1 VGTHFVSCELKFTL
15 NTILFDYNSMDKKL
29 SNTRYFVCTLIVA
42 SMLTYTALADRIN
55 IYGQSATMSMTGNN
69 ATMGQHAKHVLDNLI
84 ISEHI
89 PLRGQLNKADYILL
103 MDLTPFATSVEG
115 HSQIAMKIPCNEDG
129 SPKVTIVTGVA
140 PNFKSLDNGKAINNG
155 TLNGKSLDL
164 SDEGKSCLYH
174 AELPNG
180 TSDIVLANLSNKTLS
195 FDDGG
200 YYSVTITVHGTAIQ
214 HLGANE
220 TGK

>member
-1 VGTHFVSCELKFTL
+1 
-15 NTILFDYNSMDKKL
+15 MDK
-29 SNTRYFVCTLIVA
+29 NVGNMRYFVCILILA
-42 SMLTYTALADRIN
+42 TMLTYTVLANSIN
-55 IYGQSATMSMTGNN
+55 VYGQSATMP
-69 ATMGQHAKHVLDNLI
+69 TMDSNVTTMQQHAEHVLDNLI

-89 PLRGQLNKADYILL
+89 PLRGQLHNGDYILL

-115 HSQIAMKIPCNEDG
+115 HSHIAMKIPCNEDG

-140 PNFKSLDNGKAINNG
+140 PDLNSLDIGKAINNG
-155 TLNGKSLDL
+155 TLNGKFLDL
-164 SDEGKSCLYH
+164 SVEGKSCLYH

-180 TSDIVLANLSNKTLS
+180 TTDIALVNNSNKTLS

-200 YYSVTITVHGTAIQ
+200 YYTVTITVHGTAIQ